1 MPERLQELKLSV
13 LDDREC
19 VQLSNHDKS
28 LVNVNIQLE
37 LCAGKKNF
45 IPEYPIYT
53 KMVNGSKVRGI
64 CFTRPMPRLIPTFFF
79 S

>member
-1 MPERLQELKLSV
+1 MCKAETLPERLQELQLTV

-19 VQLSNHDKS
+19 QDLSNHNKS
-28 LVNVNIQLE
+28 LVKVNIQLE

-45 IPEYPIYT
+45 IPQYPIYT
-53 KMVNGSKVRGI
+53 KMVNDSKVYI
-64 CFTRPMPRLIPTFFF
+64 NKKV